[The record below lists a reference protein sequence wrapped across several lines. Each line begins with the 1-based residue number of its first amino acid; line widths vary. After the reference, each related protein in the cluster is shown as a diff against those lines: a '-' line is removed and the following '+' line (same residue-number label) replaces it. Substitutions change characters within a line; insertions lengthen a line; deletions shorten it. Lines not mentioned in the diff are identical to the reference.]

1 MYPYFNEE
9 VAWQRLQ
16 DMQREMEYSRLLAHQ
31 GPPAV
36 ARLARYLGRRIWR
49 LVAAEGP
56 VRRQDTLAEERESA
70 TDAA

>member
-16 DMQREMEYSRLLAHQ
+16 DLQREMEYSRLLAQ
-31 GPPAV
+31 KGPPAV
-36 ARLARYLGRRIWR
+36 ARLARYLGGRIWR
-49 LVAAEGP
+49 LVAAARP
-56 VRRQDTLAEERESA
+56 VRRQETLAEECESA